1 VSPRKPVDELL
12 ADAAVRLGRLSP
24 VEAWAE
30 MRAGAILVDTRSPDQ
45 RQAQGY
51 VPGSVHHPL
60 STLLWRLDP
69 DCPTSNE
76 KIPLDARVIL
86 ICREGYSSVLAA
98 AQLQEIGFEDAT
110 DVIGG
115 VEDWKKAGLPVL
127 WQANQ
132 TVVETDEAVARSRG
146 DRLSIQ
152 LGRRSRP
159 LRDESKRLRAQLPEG
174 ALEAALLAQRLVT
187 AAA

>member
-1 VSPRKPVDELL
+1 MSPRTPVDDLL

-98 AQLQEIGFEDAT
+98 SQLQELGFENAT

-127 WQANQ
+127 RQANQ
-132 TVVETDEAVARSRG
+132 GVVETDEAVAR
-146 DRLSIQ
+146 
-152 LGRRSRP
+152 
-159 LRDESKRLRAQLPEG
+159 
-174 ALEAALLAQRLVT
+174 
-187 AAA
+187 

>member
-30 MRAGAILVDTRSPDQ
+30 MRAGAVLVDTRSPDQ

-98 AQLQEIGFEDAT
+98 AQLQELGFEDAT

-127 WQANQ
+127 RQTNQ
-132 TVVETDEAVARSRG
+132 PVVETDEAVAR
-146 DRLSIQ
+146 
-152 LGRRSRP
+152 
-159 LRDESKRLRAQLPEG
+159 
-174 ALEAALLAQRLVT
+174 
-187 AAA
+187 

>member
-1 VSPRKPVDELL
+1 
-12 ADAAVRLGRLSP
+12 
-24 VEAWAE
+24 

-86 ICREGYSSVLAA
+86 ICREGYASVLAA
-98 AQLQEIGFEDAT
+98 SQLQELGFEDAT

-132 TVVETDEAVARSRG
+132 PVVETDEAVAR
-146 DRLSIQ
+146 
-152 LGRRSRP
+152 
-159 LRDESKRLRAQLPEG
+159 
-174 ALEAALLAQRLVT
+174 
-187 AAA
+187 

>member
-1 VSPRKPVDELL
+1 VRKTIDDLL
-12 ADAAVRLGRLSP
+12 DDAAVRLGRLSA
-24 VEAWAE
+24 VEAWSE
-30 MRAGAILVDTRSPDQ
+30 MHAGAILVDIRPPDQ

-76 KIPLDARVIL
+76 KIPLDARIIL

-98 AQLQEIGFEDAT
+98 AQLQETGFDAAT

-115 VEDWKKAGLPVL
+115 VEAWEAAGLPL
-127 WQANQ
+127 LRQANE
-132 TVVETDEAVARSRG
+132 VAVEAHEAVAR
-146 DRLSIQ
+146 
-152 LGRRSRP
+152 
-159 LRDESKRLRAQLPEG
+159 
-174 ALEAALLAQRLVT
+174 
-187 AAA
+187 

>member
-1 VSPRKPVDELL
+1 MRKRIEDILE
-12 ADAAVRLGRLSP
+12 DAAVRLGRLSP

-45 RQAQGY
+45 RQEQGY
-51 VPGSVHHPL
+51 IPGSVHHPL

-69 DCPTSNE
+69 DCRTSNE
-76 KIPLDARVIL
+76 KIPLESRVIL

-132 TVVETDEAVARSRG
+132 TVVETDEAVAR
-146 DRLSIQ
+146 
-152 LGRRSRP
+152 
-159 LRDESKRLRAQLPEG
+159 
-174 ALEAALLAQRLVT
+174 
-187 AAA
+187 